1 MTKKE
6 IMQASLLDIV
16 FDNRN
21 KDYGA
26 YELRR
31 EYPFRLIIALSS
43 SLAFIFLIFLLSSF
57 TSDRKPGL
65 INKPDEHLFVVKTF
79 ELPPD
84 QPKESKILKSKPA
97 YKQPTAS
104 IRYSSH
110 VIIEKDKKLKATDM
124 PDVNDL
130 IDNDISTITVE
141 GPKKDSQFIPYKPVP
156 KNDGNGI
163 IEETIIPAVTIIFS
177 QSKPEFPGGD
187 DALMRFF
194 DRNLNTPDELTEG
207 NRKLVQVRFR
217 VNKDGMV
224 SSLEIIKSG
233 GEVFDKE
240 VIRVC
245 KKMPRWKPAMQN
257 GIQVPVSFVLPVT
270 FIAYD
275 Q

>member
-1 MTKKE
+1 MTNKE

-26 YELRR
+26 YALRR
-31 EYPFRLIIALSS
+31 DYPNHLLIALAS
-43 SLAFIFLIFLLSSF
+43 SLSFIFLIFLLSSF

-65 INKPDEHLFVVKTF
+65 INKPDEHLFVLKTF

-84 QPKESKILKSKPA
+84 QPKESKILKSKPTD
-97 YKQPTAS
+97 KQPTAS
-104 IRYSSH
+104 IKYSSQI
-110 VIIEKDKKLKATDM
+110 IIEKDKKLKATDM
-124 PDVNDL
+124 PDVTDL
-130 IDNDISTITVE
+130 IDNDIATITRQ
-141 GPKKDSQFIPYKPVP
+141 GPKRDSQFIPFIQAP

-163 IEETIIPAVTIIFS
+163 IDETSSETVIFS
-177 QSKPEFPGGD
+177 QSEPEFPGGEE
-187 DALMRFF
+187 ALMRFF
-194 DRNLNTPDELTEG
+194 DRNLNTPDELSSG
-207 NRKLVQVRFR
+207 DRKMVQVRFR
-217 VNKDGMV
+217 ITKDGVV
-224 SSLEIIKSG
+224 SLLEIIKSG

-245 KKMPRWKPAMQN
+245 KKMPRWKPATQN
-257 GIQVPVSFVLPVT
+257 GIQVPITFVLPVT